1 MPNINRR
8 RNRSDQP
15 PTQPGGECKCPA
27 CPLRKQIASLREA
40 VVRKAAAMEDLLSEI
55 VDELAQIDALQALMD
70 GIVAGTFVPLH
81 IID

>member
-1 MPNINRR
+1 M
-8 RNRSDQP
+8 
-15 PTQPGGECKCPA
+15 
-27 CPLRKQIASLREA
+27 
-40 VVRKAAAMEDLLSEI
+40 RKAAAMEDLLSEI